1 MASGSL
7 KPPGAPRARM
17 AALTL
22 LLALALS
29 GCTTESANRTATA
42 EAGGTPATTITPSGN
57 LLMIDDDVVRQV
69 FVPIPQ
75 QGPLYALTAERLFIW
90 RNREWQPTGARND
103 GRVHLV
109 DHNNTDRIFRGNH
122 PTCGH
127 EQEHEPIRLEVSE
140 DGGSTWK
147 VLGNG
152 NNVRPLAI
160 DPVFPDVLYG
170 TDCALTISTDLG
182 ETWYRVEPLANH
194 EIIDLVVVGDRL
206 LVLGI
211 STQGKSQVR
220 ELRLPTP
227 DQPEISD
234 SIFQVEGIA
243 ALDADASRIV
253 IGSRDGIQ
261 ISLNGGQTWAT
272 SRSGLESVTVA
283 PATDVTPMPT
293 IQRPNPRFG
302 ILTVAIDPTRENR
315 IFAGTVRG
323 LYVSQDNG
331 GTWDH
336 YRAVDDHARVSD
348 VQFALA
354 GTDIFVTTDAG
365 VVAVPNP

>member
-1 MASGSL
+1 MAKGNPRTPGSQRTW
-7 KPPGAPRARM
+7 AV
-17 AALTL
+17 ALTL
-22 LLALALS
+22 LLLLALP
-29 GCTTESANRTATA
+29 GCSTEAANRTATS

-57 LLMIDDDVVRQV
+57 LLMIDGDIVRQV
-69 FVPIPQ
+69 FVPDPQ
-75 QGPLYALTAERLFIW
+75 QGALYALTAERLYVW
-90 RNREWQPTGARND
+90 RDREWQPTTARHN
-103 GRVHLV
+103 GRVYVV
-109 DHNNTDRIFRGNH
+109 DHNNTDRIFRGDH
-122 PTCGH
+122 LTCGH
-127 EQEHEPIRLEVSE
+127 ETEHDPIDLEVSE
-140 DGGSTWK
+140 DSGNTWRT
-147 VLGNG
+147 LTNG
-152 NNVRPLAI
+152 TNIRPLAI
-160 DPVFPDVLYG
+160 DPVFPNVLYG
-170 TDCALTISTDLG
+170 TDCTLTISTDLG
-182 ETWYRVEPLANH
+182 ETWYKVEPLINH
-194 EIIDLVVVGDRL
+194 EIIDIAVVGERL

-220 ELRLPTP
+220 ELRLPSP

-234 SIFQVEGIA
+234 SIFEVEGIA
-243 ALDADASRIV
+243 ALDADATRIV
-253 IGSRDGIQ
+253 IGSRDGVQ

-283 PATDVTPMPT
+283 PGDEATPTAT

-336 YRAVDDHARVSD
+336 YRAVDERARVSD
-348 VQFALA
+348 VQFALSGA
-354 GTDIFVTTDAG
+354 DIFVTTDAG

>member
-1 MASGSL
+1 MAPGSL
-7 KPPGAPRARM
+7 HPPDALRSWM
-17 AALTL
+17 VALTL
-22 LLALALS
+22 LLVLALP
-29 GCTTESANRTATA
+29 GCTTESSNRTATA

-57 LLMIDDDVVRQV
+57 LLMIDDDIVKHV
-69 FVPIPQ
+69 FVPDPQ
-75 QGPLYALTAERLFIW
+75 QGALYALTAEHLYTW
-90 RNREWQPTGARND
+90 RNREWQLTGARNN

-109 DHNNTDRIFRGNH
+109 DHNNTDRIFRGDH

-127 EQEHEPIRLEVSE
+127 EQEHEPFNLEVSE
-140 DGGSTWK
+140 DRGDTWR
-147 VLGNG
+147 VLTNG
-152 NNVRPLAI
+152 DNVRPLAI
-160 DPVFPDVLYG
+160 DPVFPNVLYG

-182 ETWYRVEPLANH
+182 ETWYKVEPLVNH

-227 DQPEISD
+227 DQPEVSD

-243 ALDADASRIV
+243 ALDADATRIV

-261 ISLNGGQTWAT
+261 ISLNGGQTWAI
-272 SRSGLESVTVA
+272 SRTGLESVTVA
-283 PATDVTPMPT
+283 PKNDATPMPT

-336 YRAVDDHARVSD
+336 YRAVDERARVSD
-348 VQFALA
+348 IQFAL
-354 GTDIFVTTDAG
+354 GGSDIFVTTDAG

>member
-1 MASGSL
+1 MGIGRLQTSVT
-7 KPPGAPRARM
+7 PRVWLTT
-17 AALTL
+17 LTL
-22 LLALALS
+22 VLVLTLA
-29 GCTTESANRTATA
+29 GCTTESASRTATY

-57 LLMIDDDVVRQV
+57 LIMIDDDIVKRV
-69 FVPIPQ
+69 FVPDPQ
-75 QGPLYALTAERLFIW
+75 QGALYALTAERLYVW
-90 RNREWQPTGARND
+90 RNREWHPTEGRYN
-103 GRVHLV
+103 GRVYLV
-109 DHNNTDRIFRGNH
+109 DHNNTDRIFRGDH

-127 EQEHEPIRLEVSE
+127 ESEHEPFQLEVSE
-140 DGGSTWK
+140 DNGDTWRT
-147 VLGNG
+147 LTSGTNI
-152 NNVRPLAI
+152 RPLAI
-160 DPVFPDVLYG
+160 DPVFPNVLYG

-182 ETWYRVEPLANH
+182 ETWYKVEPLMNH
-194 EIIDLVVVGDRL
+194 EIIDLVVVGERL

-220 ELRLPTP
+220 ELRLPAP
-227 DQPEISD
+227 EQPEISD

-243 ALDADASRIV
+243 ALDADATRIV
-253 IGSRDGIQ
+253 IGSRDGVQ

-272 SRSGLESVTVA
+272 SRRGLESVTV
-283 PATDVTPMPT
+283 PPDDNGTPTAT

-302 ILTVAIDPTRENR
+302 VLSVAIDPTRANR

-336 YRAVDDHARVSD
+336 YRAVDERARVID
-348 VQFALA
+348 VQFALGGA
-354 GTDIFVTTDAG
+354 DLFVTTDAG